1 MFAKMN
7 PQAIKNTEATPTDEI
22 KEEINPNYVFTK
34 DVKTN
39 HQFEGE
45 TSVIGIK
52 VVERWLN

>member
-39 HQFEGE
+39 H
-45 TSVIGIK
+45 
-52 VVERWLN
+52 